1 MIPWKTGRTVGD
13 GQGWDSAFETL
24 CGVLQEGV
32 ALLDEQGALRA
43 ANPAFRALTD
53 LPPGRDLPV
62 AHLFSS
68 PARFAAWLAGGG
80 LVPLEDML
88 EGGEGREPR
97 PVSCRLRFLPG
108 GQRLLLL
115 QDLAEH
121 HRFRKQAEEGERL
134 RALGQLAG
142 GVAHDF
148 NNILAIILASAEAL
162 RADVPAGEAER
173 DAALEALVAAADR
186 GAALVRRLLALAG
199 RQPLL
204 PRVVLLDE
212 AVTGLEPLLRS
223 MTGRHVGLRWQ
234 LDAPGRAILADP
246 VQLDQMVLNLAGN
259 AVQAMAKR
267 PPEEA
272 TLTIATGTRL
282 ALQAE
287 PGIPDLLPPG
297 RWVVLSVS
305 DNGPG
310 IPPGVLGRIFEPFF
324 TTRSA
329 EGGTGLGLAT
339 VHGIVRQSGGAL
351 QVVSR
356 PGEGA
361 SFRIYLPR
369 HQEAAPLALRAGTGA
384 ADMDGAA
391 RSVAPA
397 EARREGLAGQRV
409 LLVEDEASL
418 RRLAEQVLRRE
429 GMEVRTAGDGEEA
442 LDLLAE
448 GFAPDILVS
457 DIAMPGM
464 DGMSLLREVRRRLPS
479 LPAVLVSGYSERLLE
494 REALEEGGRNAD
506 ITGFL
511 AKPYRPAALVETL
524 RQRLARVV
532 EESG

>member
-1 MIPWKTGRTVGD
+1 M
-13 GQGWDSAFETL
+13 
-24 CGVLQEGV
+24 
-32 ALLDEQGALRA
+32 ALLDEQGVVRA
-43 ANPAFRALTD
+43 ANPAFRALVC
-53 LPPGRDLPV
+53 LPLGRDLP
-62 AHLFSS
+62 AARLFRS
-68 PARFAAWLAGGG
+68 PARFADWLAGGG
-80 LVPLEDML
+80 LMPLEEML
-88 EGGEGREPR
+88 EGGEEPR
-97 PVSCRLRFLPG
+97 PVSCRLRSLPG

-115 QDLAEH
+115 QDLTEH
-121 HRFRKQAEEGERL
+121 RRFRKQAEEGERL

-148 NNILAIILASAEAL
+148 NNILAIIVSSAESL
-162 RADVPAGEAER
+162 RSDVPAGGAER
-173 DAALEALVAAADR
+173 DTALEALLAAADR

-204 PRVVLLDE
+204 PRAIVLDE

-223 MTGRHVGLRWQ
+223 MAGRHVSLHWR
-234 LDAPGRAILADP
+234 LEAPGRAIMADP
-246 VQLDQMVLNLAGN
+246 VQLDQMVLNLASN
-259 AVQAMAKR
+259 AVQAMAR
-267 PPEEA
+267 QPGNA
-272 TLTIATGTRL
+272 GGTAGASLTIATGTRL

-297 RWVVLSVS
+297 RWVMLSVS

-339 VHGIVRQSGGAL
+339 VHGIVRQFGGVL

-369 HQEAAPLALRAGTGA
+369 HQESALPPPRIGDAGGLPVPTPVPTLA
-384 ADMDGAA
+384 
-391 RSVAPA
+391 
-397 EARREGLAGQRV
+397 REQHGGLAGQRV
-409 LLVEDEASL
+409 LLVEDEAPL
-418 RRLAEQVLRRE
+418 RRLAEQALRRE
-429 GMEVRTAGDGEEA
+429 GMEVRAATDGEEA
-442 LDLLAE
+442 LDLLAG
-448 GFAPDILVS
+448 GFRPDILVS
-457 DIAMPGM
+457 DVAMPGM
-464 DGMSLLREVRRRLPS
+464 DGVSLLREMRRRLPA
-479 LPAVLVSGYSERLLE
+479 LPAVLVSGYSERLME

-524 RQRLARVV
+524 RQRLVRVV

>member
-1 MIPWKTGRTVGD
+1 MIPWKTGRVAED
-13 GQGWDSAFETL
+13 GQGWDSAFEIL
-24 CGVLQEGV
+24 CGMLQEAV
-32 ALLDEQGALRA
+32 ALLDEQGAIRV
-43 ANPAFRALTD
+43 ANPAFRALVA
-53 LPPGRDLPV
+53 LPLGRDLP
-62 AHLFSS
+62 AARLFTS

-80 LVPLEDML
+80 LMPLEGML

-162 RADVPAGEAER
+162 RADARAGGTER
-173 DAALEALVAAADR
+173 DAALDALFAAADR

-223 MTGRHVGLRWQ
+223 MTGQHVSLRWQ

-267 PPEEA
+267 VPAKA

-297 RWVVLSVS
+297 RWVMLSVS

-339 VHGIVRQSGGAL
+339 VHGIVRQFGGVL

-369 HQEAAPLALRAGTGA
+369 HQEAAPLPPRARDGGGVA
-384 ADMDGAA
+384 APM
-391 RSVAPA
+391 APPA
-397 EARREGLAGQRV
+397 KRREGLAGQRV
-409 LLVEDEASL
+409 LLVEDEAPL

-429 GMEVRTAGDGEEA
+429 GMEVRSAGDGEEA
-442 LDLLAE
+442 LDLLAG

-464 DGMSLLREVRRRLPS
+464 DGMTLLREMRRRLPS
-479 LPAVLVSGYSERLLE
+479 LPAVLVSGYSERLME

>member
-1 MIPWKTGRTVGD
+1 MIPWKTVRPAAA
-13 GQGWDSAFETL
+13 GQGWESAIETL
-24 CGVLQEGV
+24 CGAIQEAV
-32 ALLDEQGALRA
+32 ALLDEQGAVRA
-43 ANPAFRALTD
+43 ANPAFRALAA
-53 LPPGRDLPV
+53 LPLGRDLP
-62 AHLFSS
+62 AARLFSS
-68 PARFAAWLAGGG
+68 PVRFAAWLAGGG
-80 LVPLEDML
+80 LVPLEGML

-121 HRFRKQAEEGERL
+121 HRFRRQAEEGERL

-148 NNILAIILASAEAL
+148 NNILAIIVASAEDL
-162 RADVPAGEAER
+162 RFQAQADGAER
-173 DAALEALVAAADR
+173 NAALEALLAAADR

-212 AVTGLEPLLRS
+212 AVTGLEPLLRT
-223 MTGRHVGLRWQ
+223 MTGRRVGLRWQ

-246 VQLDQMVLNLAGN
+246 VQLDQMVLNLASN
-259 AVQAMAKR
+259 AMQAMARR
-267 PPEEA
+267 PQAEGC
-272 TLTIATGTRL
+272 LTIATGTRL

-297 RWVVLSVS
+297 RWVMLSVS

-339 VHGIVRQSGGAL
+339 VHGIVRQSGGVL

-369 HQEAAPLALRAGTGA
+369 HQEAALLPSRAENGGA
-384 ADMDGAA
+384 A
-391 RSVAPA
+391 SIPA

-409 LLVEDEASL
+409 LLVEDEAPL

-429 GMEVRTAGDGEEA
+429 GMEVRAAGDGEEA
-442 LDLLAE
+442 LDLLA
-448 GFAPDILVS
+448 GGVAPDILVS
-457 DIAMPGM
+457 DVAMPGM
-464 DGMSLLREVRRRLPS
+464 DGVSLLREIRRRLPS
-479 LPAVLVSGYSERLLE
+479 LPAVLVSGYSEHLME

-524 RQRLARVV
+524 RQRLTRVV

>member
-1 MIPWKTGRTVGD
+1 MIPWKTGRVAED
-13 GQGWDSAFETL
+13 DQDWDSAFETL
-24 CGVLQEGV
+24 CGALQEAV
-32 ALLDEQGALRA
+32 ALLDEQGTIRV
-43 ANPAFRALTD
+43 ANPAFRVLAALP
-53 LPPGRDLPV
+53 LGRDLP
-62 AHLFSS
+62 AARLFSS

-80 LVPLEDML
+80 LVPLEGVI

-162 RADVPAGEAER
+162 RADARAGGTER
-173 DAALEALVAAADR
+173 DAALEALLAAADR
-186 GAALVRRLLALAG
+186 GAALVHRLLALAG

-223 MTGRHVGLRWQ
+223 MAGRHVGLRWQ
-234 LDAPGRAILADP
+234 LDAPGRAVLADP

-267 PPEEA
+267 MSAEA

-297 RWVVLSVS
+297 RWVMLSVS

-339 VHGIVRQSGGAL
+339 VHGIVRQFGGVL

-369 HQEAAPLALRAGTGA
+369 HQETAPLPPRAGDGGGA
-384 ADMDGAA
+384 A
-391 RSVAPA
+391 VPVVPA
-397 EARREGLAGQRV
+397 VARREGLAGQRV
-409 LLVEDEASL
+409 LLVEDEAPL

-429 GMEVRTAGDGEEA
+429 GMEVRAAGDGEEA

-464 DGMSLLREVRRRLPS
+464 DGMTLLREMRRRLPS
-479 LPAVLVSGYSERLLE
+479 LPAVLVSGYSERLME

>member
-1 MIPWKTGRTVGD
+1 MIPWKTGRVAED

-24 CGVLQEGV
+24 CGVFEEAA
-32 ALLDEQGALRA
+32 ALLDEQGAIRA
-43 ANPAFRALTD
+43 ANPAFRALAA
-53 LPPGRDLPV
+53 LPLGRDLP
-62 AHLFSS
+62 AARLFSS
-68 PARFAAWLAGGG
+68 SSRFGAWLAGGG
-80 LVPLEDML
+80 LMPLEGML

-115 QDLAEH
+115 RDLAEH

-162 RADVPAGEAER
+162 RADARAGGTER
-173 DAALEALVAAADR
+173 DAALEALLAAADR

-223 MTGRHVGLRWQ
+223 MAGRRVSLRWQ

-267 PPEEA
+267 VTAEA

-297 RWVVLSVS
+297 RWVMLSVS

-339 VHGIVRQSGGAL
+339 VHGIVRQFGGVL

-369 HQEAAPLALRAGTGA
+369 HQEAAPLPPRAGAGA
-384 ADMDGAA
+384 GAGGGADVSVVPAA
-391 RSVAPA
+391 
-397 EARREGLAGQRV
+397 ARREGLAGQRV
-409 LLVEDEASL
+409 LLVEDEAPL

-429 GMEVRTAGDGEEA
+429 GMEVGAAGDGEEA
-442 LDLLAE
+442 LDLLAG
-448 GFAPDILVS
+448 GFVPDILVS

-464 DGMSLLREVRRRLPS
+464 DGMTLLREMRRRLPA
-479 LPAVLVSGYSERLLE
+479 LPAVLVSGYSERLME

-524 RQRLARVV
+524 RQRLAGVV

>member
-1 MIPWKTGRTVGD
+1 MIPWKTGRVAED
-13 GQGWDSAFETL
+13 DQGWDSAFETL
-24 CGVLQEGV
+24 CGALQEAV
-32 ALLDEQGALRA
+32 ALLDEQGAIRV
-43 ANPAFRALTD
+43 ANPAFRVLAALP
-53 LPPGRDLPV
+53 LGRDLP
-62 AHLFSS
+62 AARLFSS
-68 PARFAAWLAGGG
+68 PAHFAAWLAGGG
-80 LVPLEDML
+80 LVPLEGVI
-88 EGGEGREPR
+88 EGGEGQEPR

-115 QDLAEH
+115 QDLTEH

-162 RADVPAGEAER
+162 RADAGAGGTER
-173 DAALEALVAAADR
+173 DAALEALLAAADR

-199 RQPLL
+199 RQALL

-223 MTGRHVGLRWQ
+223 MAGRHVGLRWQ
-234 LDAPGRAILADP
+234 LDAPGRAVLADP

-267 PPEEA
+267 MSAEA

-297 RWVVLSVS
+297 RWVMLSVS

-339 VHGIVRQSGGAL
+339 VHGIVRQFGGVL

-369 HQEAAPLALRAGTGA
+369 HQETAPLPPRAGAGGGA
-384 ADMDGAA
+384 A
-391 RSVAPA
+391 VPVVPA
-397 EARREGLAGQRV
+397 VARREGLAGQRV
-409 LLVEDEASL
+409 LLVEDEAPL

-429 GMEVRTAGDGEEA
+429 GMEVRAAGDGEEA
-442 LDLLAE
+442 LDLLAG

-464 DGMSLLREVRRRLPS
+464 DGMTLLREMRRRLPS
-479 LPAVLVSGYSERLLE
+479 LPAVLVSGYSERLME